1 MTIFKNM
8 IPVQIIIVLLA
19 GGMLAAA
26 ENNAAKSGGGPVS
39 LIFDTDMGNDI
50 DDALALGLIHALES
64 RGECRLLAVTLT
76 KDNPYAAPFV
86 DLVNTFYG
94 RGDIPIGVVREGV
107 TRDDG
112 NYLKQTLTAKDES
125 GQPYYSY
132 DLLKAADAPDAVSLL
147 RKTLAGQPDHSVVIV
162 QVGFSTNLA
171 RLLDSEPDD
180 VSPMGGK
187 ALVERKVRLLSMMGG
202 AFQNIGGKPYSEYNI
217 NQDVPSAKKLF
228 EEWPGQ
234 IVASGFEI
242 GDTILYPAESIT
254 LDYAYVPHHPLRVA
268 YEYYLKFPYDRQT
281 WDLTSVLYAV
291 RPNRNYFG
299 VSSAGQVVVDP
310 KTCLTGF
317 TEKADGKHRYLRVDD
332 PQRKRV
338 AELFTHLCS
347 QPPPAISSVKP

>member
-1 MTIFKNM
+1 VVFA
-8 IPVQIIIVLLA
+8 A
-19 GGMLAAA
+19 G
-26 ENNAAKSGGGPVS
+26 EPAKSGGNRPVS

-50 DDALALGLIHALES
+50 DDALALGLIHSLES
-64 RGECRLLAVTLT
+64 RGECKLLAVTLT

-94 RGDIPIGVVREGV
+94 RGDIPIGVVGGGV
-107 TRDDG
+107 TPEDG
-112 NYLKQTLTAKDES
+112 NYLKQTLTAKDKS

-132 DLLKAADAPDAVSLL
+132 DLLKADQAPEAVSLL
-147 RKTLAGQPDHSVVIV
+147 RKILAEQPDQSVVIV

-171 RLLDSEPDD
+171 RLLDSGPDD

-187 ALVERKVRLLSMMGG
+187 ALAERKVRLLSMMGG
-202 AFQNIGGKPYSEYNI
+202 AFQDIDGKPFSEYNI
-217 NQDVPSAKKLF
+217 NQDIPSAKKLF

-242 GDTILYPAESIT
+242 GNTILYPAESIT
-254 LDYAYVPHHPLRVA
+254 LDYVYVPYHPLRVA
-268 YEYYLKFPYDRQT
+268 YEYYLNFPYDRQT

-299 VSSAGQVVVDP
+299 VSSAGQVDVDP
-310 KTCLTGF
+310 KTCVTGF

-332 PQRKRV
+332 HQRKRI

-347 QPPPAISSVKP
+347 QPPQTNSSVKLLN